1 MGRGALPACRPPY
14 PQPAATR
21 SGRAAAVYGSAGPSF
36 WRCAFRRSRRRA
48 YVLYSLNSPLLV
60 LRDLCAQRSTTLRG
74 LEMTAKFVARARAR
88 RCAVIAR
95 IITRSSSLV
104 MMHPRVRHKHVDYRT
119 GEVSLTTSKRG
130 ARELVYF
137 TRGRDGRAPFSF
149 QTDYVPVM
157 SVCCER
163 VRVCVMGRA
172 SPAMYPL
179 AYCFAGVSPPR
190 NPFSKNKNWS
200 FFARVPPLAKPK

>member
-1 MGRGALPACRPPY
+1 
-14 PQPAATR
+14 
-21 SGRAAAVYGSAGPSF
+21 
-36 WRCAFRRSRRRA
+36 
-48 YVLYSLNSPLLV
+48 
-60 LRDLCAQRSTTLRG
+60 
-74 LEMTAKFVARARAR
+74 MTAKFVARARAR

-119 GEVSLTTSKRG
+119 GDVSLTTSKRG

-190 NPFSKNKNWS
+190 NPFSKNSNWT
-200 FFARVPPLAKPK
+200 F

>member
-1 MGRGALPACRPPY
+1 
-14 PQPAATR
+14 
-21 SGRAAAVYGSAGPSF
+21 
-36 WRCAFRRSRRRA
+36 
-48 YVLYSLNSPLLV
+48 
-60 LRDLCAQRSTTLRG
+60 
-74 LEMTAKFVARARAR
+74 
-88 RCAVIAR
+88 
-95 IITRSSSLV
+95 

-163 VRVCVMGRA
+163 VRVCVMGRD

>member
-1 MGRGALPACRPPY
+1 MPK
-14 PQPAATR
+14 PQ
-21 SGRAAAVYGSAGPSF
+21 
-36 WRCAFRRSRRRA
+36 
-48 YVLYSLNSPLLV
+48 
-60 LRDLCAQRSTTLRG
+60 LCARSPPPAGASRSLRPTIYDTTR
-74 LEMTAKFVARARAR
+74 ARDDRKVCRARAR
-88 RCAVIAR
+88 GVAP
-95 IITRSSSLV
+95 SSRASSRVASLV

-119 GEVSLTTSKRG
+119 GEVSLTTSKRE

-190 NPFSKNKNWS
+190 NPFSKNSNWT
-200 FFARVPPLAKPK
+200 F

>member
-21 SGRAAAVYGSAGPSF
+21 SGRAAALYGSAGPSF

-48 YVLYSLNSPLLV
+48 YVLYSPNSPLLV
-60 LRDLCAQRSTTLRG
+60 HRDLCAQRSTTLRG

-137 TRGRDGRAPFSF
+137 TRGRDGPLFISDRLCACDVSLLRASARVCDGARFAC
-149 QTDYVPVM
+149 YVP
-157 SVCCER
+157 
-163 VRVCVMGRA
+163 A
-172 SPAMYPL
+172 SILLRRSLSAT
-179 AYCFAGVSPPR
+179 
-190 NPFSKNKNWS
+190 
-200 FFARVPPLAKPK
+200 KPV